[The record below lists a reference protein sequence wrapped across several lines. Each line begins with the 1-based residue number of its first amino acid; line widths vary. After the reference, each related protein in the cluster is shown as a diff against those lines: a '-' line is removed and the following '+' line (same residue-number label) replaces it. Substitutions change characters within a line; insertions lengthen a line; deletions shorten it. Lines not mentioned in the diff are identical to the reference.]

1 MPVANRQL
9 LKDFGKQYNR
19 LALHGS
25 SQGVCCREMGFCSD
39 QKSYVRDVTV
49 AIPAH
54 EGRDAW
60 SMSRSAM
67 WALEGHLALVF
78 KGHWLTVN
86 SFSLPYRS
94 LSSHSRNLLWF
105 TGNVLPDISSPKI
118 REHLLCFIS
127 DYGYISNGRICQPLL
142 RGRNNPELFISWNQ
156 EKLYIFSQKWYTIAE
171 GTEYCMYLFF
181 RLDCTL

>member
-105 TGNVLPDISSPKI
+105 TGNVLPDISSPKFITKNIYVSSATMDIYQTVASASLCCVAGTTLSCLFPEIKKSFIFFLRSDI
-118 REHLLCFIS
+118 RLQRELNIACIS
-127 DYGYISNGRICQPLL
+127 
-142 RGRNNPELFISWNQ
+142 
-156 EKLYIFSQKWYTIAE
+156 FS
-171 GTEYCMYLFF
+171 G
-181 RLDCTL
+181 